1 MKFIKILFFIFVLM
15 IGAFAQRTDDVL
27 ATATGMT
34 FRLRDL
40 SPVTQKDVAD
50 LPVKIPKARLSLL
63 EQLVSRRV
71 FDAEAKARGITMG
84 KLLAEEKAK
93 VKDPSDAEIQKIFD
107 ANADKLAELSPGNAR
122 KQVVAFLRNAPEQK
136 LLGDLYTQLKVKFKV
151 TSGKDVNVGT
161 LAPAD
166 TVATVDGKPVTGKE
180 FEDWVRVPL
189 YEAKADMAD
198 VILDE
203 LDELIYNMLVMN
215 DAKSQGMDS
224 SALIAREVS
233 NKMKDFTD
241 EERMTLEMAFRNSLY
256 SKYKVKILYIEPEP
270 PLENISVDDDPAS
283 GPATAAVTVIMFSDF
298 QCSACAATHPVL
310 KKAIEQFPGKVRF
323 VVRDFPLESIH
334 ENAFAAARAASA
346 ANAQGKFFE
355 FTEILYKNQAALDA
369 ASLKKYAA
377 QIGLNA
383 SQFDIDFNAEKTAA
397 EIRKDV
403 ADGEAYGINSTPTIF
418 VNGRRVRRL
427 SVDGFVQAIQKAM
440 PK

>member
-1 MKFIKILFFIFVLM
+1 MKFIKVLLFIFVLA

-84 KLLAEEKAK
+84 KLLADEKAK
-93 VKDPSDAEIQKIFD
+93 VNDPSDAEIQKVFE
-107 ANADKLAELSPGNAR
+107 ANSDKLSVLSPENAR
-122 KQVVAFLRNAPEQK
+122 KQVISFLRNSPEQK
-136 LLGDLYTQLKVKFKV
+136 LLGDLYAQLKVKFKV
-151 TSGKDVNVGT
+151 TSGKDVNVGA
-161 LAPAD
+161 LAATD

-189 YEAKADMAD
+189 YEARADMAE

-203 LDELIYNMLVMN
+203 LDELIYNTLVTN
-215 DAKSQGMDS
+215 DAKSQGIDS

-241 EERMTLEMAFRNSLY
+241 EERMTLEMAFRNSLF
-256 SKYKVKILYIEPEP
+256 SKYKVKILYSEPEP

-283 GPATAAVTVIMFSDF
+283 GPATAAVTVVMFSDF
-298 QCSACAATHPVL
+298 QCSACAATHPAL

-334 ENAFAAARAASA
+334 ENAFVAARAANA

-355 FTEILYKNQAALDA
+355 FSELLYKNQGALDA
-369 ASLKKYAA
+369 ASLKKYAT

>member
-1 MKFIKILFFIFVLM
+1 MKFIKVLLFIFVLA

-84 KLLAEEKAK
+84 KLLADEKAK
-93 VKDPSDAEIQKIFD
+93 VNDPSDAEIQKVFE
-107 ANADKLAELSPGNAR
+107 ANADKLSVLSPENAR
-122 KQVVAFLRNAPEQK
+122 KQVISFLRNSPEQK
-136 LLGDLYTQLKVKFKV
+136 LLGDLYAQLKVKFKV
-151 TSGKDVNVGT
+151 TSGKDVSVGA
-161 LAPAD
+161 LAATD

-189 YEAKADMAD
+189 YEARADMAE

-203 LDELIYNMLVMN
+203 LDELIYNTLVTN
-215 DAKSQGMDS
+215 DAKSQGIDS

-241 EERMTLEMAFRNSLY
+241 EERMTLEMAFRNSLF
-256 SKYKVKILYIEPEP
+256 SKYKVKILYSEPEP

-283 GPATAAVTVIMFSDF
+283 GPATAAVTVVMFSDF
-298 QCSACAATHPVL
+298 QCAACAATHPAL

-334 ENAFAAARAASA
+334 ENAFVAARAANA

-355 FTEILYKNQAALDA
+355 FSELLYKNQGALDA
-369 ASLKKYAA
+369 ASLKKYAT

>member
-1 MKFIKILFFIFVLM
+1 MKFIKVLLFIFVLA

-40 SPVTQKDVAD
+40 SPETQKDVAD

-84 KLLAEEKAK
+84 KLLADEKAK
-93 VKDPSDAEIQKIFD
+93 VKDPSDAEIQKVID
-107 ANADKLAELSPGNAR
+107 ANADQLASISPANAR
-122 KQVVAFLRNAPEQK
+122 KQVVAFLRNGPEQK
-136 LLGDLYTQLKVKFKV
+136 LLGDLYAELKVKFKV

-161 LAPAD
+161 LAPTD

-203 LDELIYNMLVMN
+203 LDELIYNTLVTN
-215 DAKSQGMDS
+215 DAKSQGIDS

-355 FTEILYKNQAALDA
+355 YTEILYKNQGALDA
-369 ASLKKYAA
+369 ASLKKYTA

>member
-1 MKFIKILFFIFVLM
+1 MKFIKILFFIFVLA

-40 SPVTQKDVAD
+40 SPQTQKDVAD
-50 LPVKIPKARLSLL
+50 LPVKIPKARISLL

-71 FDAEAKARGITMG
+71 FDAEARARGITMG
-84 KLLAEEKAK
+84 KLLADEKAK
-93 VKDPSDAEIQKIFD
+93 VKDPSDVEIQKVFD
-107 ANADKLAELSPGNAR
+107 ANADKLAALSPENSR
-122 KQVVAFLRNAPEQK
+122 KQVVAFLRNGPEQK
-136 LLGDLYTQLKVKFKV
+136 LLGDLYAQLKVKFKV
-151 TSGKDVNVGT
+151 TQGKDVNVGT
-161 LAPAD
+161 LAPID
-166 TVATVDGKPVTGKE
+166 TVATVDGKSITGKE

-189 YEAKADMAD
+189 HEAKADMAE

-203 LDELIYNMLVMN
+203 LDELIYNALVTN
-215 DAKSQGMDS
+215 DAKSQGIDS

-241 EERMTLEMAFRNSLY
+241 EERMSLEMAFRKSLY
-256 SKYKVKILYIEPEP
+256 AKYKVTVLYSEPEAP
-270 PLENISVDDDPAS
+270 IENISVDDDPS
-283 GPATAAVTVIMFSDF
+283 TGPATAPVTVIMFSDF
-298 QCSACAATHPVL
+298 QCSACAATHPAL

-346 ANAQGKFFE
+346 ANLQGKFFDYSE
-355 FTEILYKNQAALDA
+355 LLYKNQGALDT

-377 QIGLNA
+377 QVSLNA
-383 SQFDIDFNAEKTAA
+383 AQFDIDFSAEKTAV

-418 VNGRRVRRL
+418 VNGRRVRSL

>member
-40 SPVTQKDVAD
+40 SPETQKDVAD

-84 KLLAEEKAK
+84 KLLADEKAK
-93 VKDPSDAEIQKIFD
+93 VKDPSDAEIQKVFD
-107 ANADKLAELSPGNAR
+107 ANADKLAELSPENAR
-122 KQVVAFLRNAPEQK
+122 KQVISFLRNGPEQK
-136 LLGDLYTQLKVKFKV
+136 LLGDLYTQLKIKYKV

-161 LAPAD
+161 LAPTD
-166 TVATVDGKPVTGKE
+166 TVATVDGKPITGKE

-189 YEAKADMAD
+189 YEARADMAD

-203 LDELIYNMLVMN
+203 LDELIYNTLVTN
-215 DAKSQGMDS
+215 DAKSQGLDS
-224 SALIAREVS
+224 SALIAREAS

-241 EERMTLEMAFRNSLY
+241 EERMTLEMAFRSSL
-256 SKYKVKILYIEPEP
+256 SAKYKVKILYSEPEA

-283 GPATAAVTVIMFSDF
+283 GPSTAPVTVIMFSDF
-298 QCSACAATHPVL
+298 QCSACAATHPAL

-334 ENAFAAARAASA
+334 ENAFAAARAANA

-355 FTEILYKNQAALDA
+355 YTEILYKNQGALDA
-369 ASLKKYAA
+369 ASLKRYAT
-377 QIGLNA
+377 QVGLNA
-383 SQFDIDFNAEKTAA
+383 AQFDIDFNAEKAAA

-427 SVDGFVQAIQKAM
+427 SVDGFVQAIQKSM

>member
-40 SPVTQKDVAD
+40 SPETQKDVAD

-84 KLLAEEKAK
+84 KLLADEKAK
-93 VKDPSDAEIQKIFD
+93 VKDPSDAEIQKVFD
-107 ANADKLAELSPGNAR
+107 ANADKLAELSPENAR
-122 KQVVAFLRNAPEQK
+122 KQVISFLRNGPEQK
-136 LLGDLYTQLKVKFKV
+136 LLGDLYTQLKIKYKV

-161 LAPAD
+161 LAPTD
-166 TVATVDGKPVTGKE
+166 TVATVDGKPITGKE

-189 YEAKADMAD
+189 YEARADMAD

-203 LDELIYNMLVMN
+203 LDELIYNTLVTN
-215 DAKSQGMDS
+215 DAKSQGLDS

-241 EERMTLEMAFRNSLY
+241 EERMTLEMAFRSSL
-256 SKYKVKILYIEPEP
+256 SAKYKVKILYSEPEA

-283 GPATAAVTVIMFSDF
+283 GPSTAPVTVIMFSDF
-298 QCSACAATHPVL
+298 QCSACAATHPAL

-334 ENAFAAARAASA
+334 ENAFAAARAANA

-355 FTEILYKNQAALDA
+355 YTEILYKNQGALDA
-369 ASLKKYAA
+369 ASLKRYAT
-377 QIGLNA
+377 QVGLNA
-383 SQFDIDFNAEKTAA
+383 AQFDIDFNAEKAAA

-427 SVDGFVQAIQKAM
+427 SVDGFVQAIQKSM

>member
-40 SPVTQKDVAD
+40 SPETQKDVAD

-84 KLLAEEKAK
+84 KLLADEKAK
-93 VKDPSDAEIQKIFD
+93 VKDPSDAEIQKVFD
-107 ANADKLAELSPGNAR
+107 ANADKLAELSPENAR
-122 KQVVAFLRNAPEQK
+122 KQVISFLRNGPEQK
-136 LLGDLYTQLKVKFKV
+136 LLGDLYTQLKIKYKV

-161 LAPAD
+161 LAPTD
-166 TVATVDGKPVTGKE
+166 TVATVDGKPITGKE

-189 YEAKADMAD
+189 YEARADMAD

-203 LDELIYNMLVMN
+203 LDELIYNTLVTN
-215 DAKSQGMDS
+215 DAKSQGLDS

-241 EERMTLEMAFRNSLY
+241 EERMTLEMAFRNSL
-256 SKYKVKILYIEPEP
+256 SAKYKVNILYSEPEA

-283 GPATAAVTVIMFSDF
+283 GPSTAPVTVIMFSDF
-298 QCSACAATHPVL
+298 QCSACAATHPAL

-334 ENAFAAARAASA
+334 ENAFAAARAANA

-355 FTEILYKNQAALDA
+355 YTEILYKNQGALDA
-369 ASLKKYAA
+369 ASLKRYAT
-377 QIGLNA
+377 QVGLNA
-383 SQFDIDFNAEKTAA
+383 AQFDIDFNAEKAAA

-427 SVDGFVQAIQKAM
+427 SVDGFVQAIQKSM

>member
-1 MKFIKILFFIFVLM
+1 MKFIKILFFIFILA
-15 IGAFAQRTDDVL
+15 IGALAQRTDDVL

-71 FDAEAKARGITMG
+71 FDAEAKTRGITMG
-84 KLLAEEKAK
+84 KLLADEKAK
-93 VKDPSDAEIQKIFD
+93 VKDPSDVEIQKVFD
-107 ANADKLAELSPGNAR
+107 ANADKLAALSPENAR
-122 KQVVAFLRNAPEQK
+122 KQVVAFLRNGPEQK
-136 LLGDLYTQLKVKFKV
+136 LLGDLYAQLKVKFKV
-151 TSGKDVNVGT
+151 TPGKDVNAGT
-161 LAPAD
+161 LAPTD
-166 TVATVDGKPVTGKE
+166 TVATIDGKPITGKE

-189 YEAKADMAD
+189 YEAKADMAE

-203 LDELIYNMLVMN
+203 LDELIYNALVTN
-215 DAKSQGMDS
+215 DAKSQGIDS

-241 EERMTLEMAFRNSLY
+241 EERMSLEMAFRRSLY
-256 SKYKVKILYIEPEP
+256 AKYKVTVLYTEPEAP
-270 PLENISVDDDPAS
+270 IENISTDDDPSS
-283 GPATAAVTVIMFSDF
+283 GPVAAPVTVIMFSDF
-298 QCSACAATHPVL
+298 QCSACAATHPAL
-310 KKAIEQFPGKVRF
+310 KKVIEQFPGKVRF
-323 VVRDFPLESIH
+323 VVRDYPLESIH

-355 FTEILYKNQAALDA
+355 YSEILYKNQSALDA

-383 SQFDIDFNAEKTAA
+383 AQFDIDFSAEKAAA
-397 EIRKDV
+397 EIRKDL

-418 VNGRRVRRL
+418 INGRRQRRL
-427 SVDGFVQAIQKAM
+427 SVDGFTQAILKAIA
-440 PK
+440 K

>member
-1 MKFIKILFFIFVLM
+1 MKFIKVSFFIFVLTV
-15 IGAFAQRTDDVL
+15 GAFAQRTDDVL

-40 SPVTQKDVAD
+40 SSETQKDVAD

-84 KLLAEEKAK
+84 KLLADEKAK

-107 ANADKLAELSPGNAR
+107 ANAEKLAELSPENAR

-136 LLGDLYTQLKVKFKV
+136 LLGDLYAQLKVKFKV

-161 LAPAD
+161 LAPTD
-166 TVATVDGKPVTGKE
+166 TVATVDGKAITGKE

-189 YEAKADMAD
+189 YEARAEMAD

-203 LDELIYNMLVMN
+203 LDELIYNTLVTN
-215 DAKSQGMDS
+215 DAKSQGLDS

-241 EERMTLEMAFRNSLY
+241 EERMTLEMAFRNSL
-256 SKYKVKILYIEPEP
+256 SAKYRVKILYSEPEA

-283 GPATAAVTVIMFSDF
+283 GPSTAPVTVIMFSDF
-298 QCSACAATHPVL
+298 QCSACAATHPAL

-334 ENAFAAARAASA
+334 ENAFAAARAANA

-355 FTEILYKNQAALDA
+355 YTEILYKNQGALDA
-369 ASLKKYAA
+369 ASLKRYAT
-377 QIGLNA
+377 QVGLNA
-383 SQFDIDFNAEKTAA
+383 AQFDIDFNAEKAAA

-427 SVDGFVQAIQKAM
+427 SVDGFVQAIQKSM

>member
-40 SPVTQKDVAD
+40 SPETQKDVAD

-84 KLLAEEKAK
+84 KLLADEKAK
-93 VKDPSDAEIQKIFD
+93 VKDPSDAEIQKVFD
-107 ANADKLAELSPGNAR
+107 ANADKLAELSPENAR
-122 KQVVAFLRNAPEQK
+122 KQVISFLRNGPEQK
-136 LLGDLYTQLKVKFKV
+136 LLGDLYTQLKIKYKV

-161 LAPAD
+161 LAPTD
-166 TVATVDGKPVTGKE
+166 TVATVDGKPITGKE

-189 YEAKADMAD
+189 YEARADMAD

-203 LDELIYNMLVMN
+203 LDELIYNTLVTN
-215 DAKSQGMDS
+215 DAKSQGLDS

-241 EERMTLEMAFRNSLY
+241 EERMTLEMAFRNSL
-256 SKYKVKILYIEPEP
+256 SAKYKVKILYSEPEA

-283 GPATAAVTVIMFSDF
+283 GPSTAPVTVIMFSDF
-298 QCSACAATHPVL
+298 QCSACAATHPAL

-334 ENAFAAARAASA
+334 ENAFAAARAANA

-355 FTEILYKNQAALDA
+355 YTEILYKNQGALDA
-369 ASLKKYAA
+369 ASLKKYAT

-383 SQFDIDFNAEKTAA
+383 TQFDIDFNAEKAAA

-427 SVDGFVQAIQKAM
+427 SVDGFVQAIQKSM

>member
-1 MKFIKILFFIFVLM
+1 MKFIKVLFFISVLT

-40 SPVTQKDVAD
+40 SRETQKDVAD

-63 EQLVSRRV
+63 EQLVSRRT

-84 KLLAEEKAK
+84 KLLADEKAK
-93 VKDPSDAEIQKIFD
+93 VKDPSDAEIQKVFE
-107 ANADKLAELSPGNAR
+107 ANADKLSALSPENAR
-122 KQVVAFLRNAPEQK
+122 KQVIAFLRNAPEQK
-136 LLGDLYTQLKVKFKV
+136 LLADLFAQLKVKFKV
-151 TSGKDVNVGT
+151 TPGKDVNVGT
-161 LAPAD
+161 LAPTD
-166 TVATVDGKPVTGKE
+166 TVATVDGKPITGKE

-203 LDELIYNMLVMN
+203 LDALIYNTLVTN

-233 NKMKDFTD
+233 NKLKDFTD
-241 EERMTLEMAFRNSLY
+241 EERLSLEMAFRNSLY
-256 SKYKVKILYIEPEP
+256 AKYKVKILYIEPEAP
-270 PLENISVDDDPAS
+270 VENISVDDDPAS
-283 GPATAAVTVIMFSDF
+283 GPATAPVTIMMFSDF

-334 ENAFAAARAASA
+334 ENAFAAARAANA

-355 FTEILYKNQAALDA
+355 YAEILYKNQGALDT

-383 SQFDIDFNAEKTAA
+383 AQFDIDFNAEKTAA

-418 VNGRRVRRL
+418 VNGRRVRHL
-427 SVDGFVQAIQKAM
+427 SVDGFTQAIKAAL

>member
-40 SPVTQKDVAD
+40 SPETQKDVAD

-84 KLLAEEKAK
+84 KLLADEKAK
-93 VKDPSDAEIQKIFD
+93 VKDPSDAEIQKVFD
-107 ANADKLAELSPGNAR
+107 ANADKLAELSPENAR
-122 KQVVAFLRNAPEQK
+122 KQVISFLRNGPEQK
-136 LLGDLYTQLKVKFKV
+136 LLGDLYTQLKIKYKV

-161 LAPAD
+161 LAPTD
-166 TVATVDGKPVTGKE
+166 TVATVDGKPITGKE

-189 YEAKADMAD
+189 YEARADMAD

-203 LDELIYNMLVMN
+203 LDELIYNTLVTN
-215 DAKSQGMDS
+215 DAKSQGLDS
-224 SALIAREVS
+224 SALIAREAS

-241 EERMTLEMAFRNSLY
+241 EERMTLEMAFRSSL
-256 SKYKVKILYIEPEP
+256 SAKYKVKILYSEPEP

-283 GPATAAVTVIMFSDF
+283 GPSTAPVTVIMFSDF
-298 QCSACAATHPVL
+298 QCSACAATHPAL

-334 ENAFAAARAASA
+334 ENAFAAARAANA

-355 FTEILYKNQAALDA
+355 YTEILYKNQGALDA
-369 ASLKKYAA
+369 ASLKRYAT
-377 QIGLNA
+377 QVGLNA
-383 SQFDIDFNAEKTAA
+383 AQFDIDFNAEKAAA

-427 SVDGFVQAIQKAM
+427 SVDGFVQAIQKSM